1 MGVPQQR
8 MMGLSFHLSG
18 MGGLPGEGTIRLGY
32 EGAGA
37 GRGKQ
42 VNTLS
47 REKVVQRP
55 WSRRQLGALEM
66 LNKASVGRKQRMR
79 QVN

>member
-37 GRGKQ
+37 DRGKQ

>member
-8 MMGLSFHLSG
+8 MIGLSFHLSG

-42 VNTLS
+42 VKTLS
-47 REKVVQRP
+47 AEKRLVQRP
-55 WSRRQLGALEM
+55 WSRRELGALEM
-66 LNKASVGRKQRMR
+66 LNKASVGRKQR
-79 QVN
+79 